1 MKMPNDNKN
10 SSNDDDDHPRRRHAM
25 LSDDSFI
32 TSGITKQSK
41 AVVDGLRHLYTQKI
55 LPIEKSSGFA
65 AFHPNGIEIRDC
77 EWEARPQVLLIGQYS
92 TGKTSFVRHLL
103 GGRDFPGMYIGP
115 EPTTDK
121 FVAVVHGCEEEDES
135 EVLTGERGSSQK
147 TRGRTIKGNSL
158 TVTPELPFAG
168 LGEFGTA
175 FLNKFEASVTPA
187 PLLKRVTIID
197 TPGVL
202 SGEKQRLSRTY
213 DFSEVARWFADRS
226 DLILLL
232 FDAHK
237 LDISDELKEVIEKI
251 RPYNDDKIRC
261 VLNKAD
267 GVGREQL
274 VRVFGSLL
282 WSMGKIFQT
291 PEVVRVYCGSFWD
304 KELQHDDFK
313 DMFKHDEELL
323 FDELMNLPASAAA
336 RKVNEIVKRVR
347 ALRVH
352 LCILGYLKRQLPIFV
367 GRTKAQANLIESLP
381 SILSDIKKTFNLSD
395 GDMPDSDVLA
405 GKLRASDFN
414 SFPKLDRK
422 LLIELDNLILVDI
435 PELMRGVGGVSE
447 YELQEV
453 DVSRKSMIKTLKIE
467 SSLKDKLV
475 SFHHLYVY
483 RLEWCIDLYRT

>member
-1 MKMPNDNKN
+1 
-10 SSNDDDDHPRRRHAM
+10 
-25 LSDDSFI
+25 
-32 TSGITKQSK
+32 
-41 AVVDGLRHLYTQKI
+41 
-55 LPIEKSSGFA
+55 
-65 AFHPNGIEIRDC
+65 
-77 EWEARPQVLLIGQYS
+77 
-92 TGKTSFVRHLL
+92 
-103 GGRDFPGMYIGP
+103 
-115 EPTTDK
+115 
-121 FVAVVHGCEEEDES
+121 
-135 EVLTGERGSSQK
+135 
-147 TRGRTIKGNSL
+147 
-158 TVTPELPFAG
+158 
-168 LGEFGTA
+168 
-175 FLNKFEASVTPA
+175 
-187 PLLKRVTIID
+187 
-197 TPGVL
+197 
-202 SGEKQRLSRTY
+202 
-213 DFSEVARWFADRS
+213 
-226 DLILLL
+226 LILLL

-237 LDISDELKEVIEKI
+237 LDISDELKEIVEKI

-367 GRTKAQANLIESLP
+367 GRTKAQTNLIDSLP
-381 SILSDIKKTFNLSD
+381 SILSEIKTTFDLSD

-405 GKLRASDFN
+405 CKLRASDFK

-422 LLIELDNLILVDI
+422 LLTELDNLILVDI

-453 DVSRKSMIKTLKIE
+453 DVSRKSAINTLKIE

-475 SFHHLYVY
+475 GFHHLYVY
-483 RLEWCIDLYRT
+483 RLEWCIDLYITHSINSM